1 MSSIGGIHRKI
12 LYFCVVACG
21 DGGIECLGD
30 DSALYVL
37 KSAPN
42 SKNKLIS

>member
-1 MSSIGGIHRKI
+1 MSSIGGIHKNPI
-12 LYFCVVACG
+12 HFCVVACG

-30 DSALYVL
+30 DSALYAL